1 MKIQISEKQRVISK
15 YLRAVFIPINSLVE
29 ILERVPI
36 GNQTSPLTDSKT
48 ITQSLNDLFPE
59 QEIEN
64 KNLKRAKEILG
75 EIAKEFSEDELK
87 DVIAQV
93 EYLAES
99 WLDDFERDIFGGLT
113 LREVLHERSKL

>member
-1 MKIQISEKQRVISK
+1 MENTARLEPRVREEQIV
-15 YLRAVFIPINSLVE
+15 APLVE
-29 ILERVPI
+29 ILERVTT
-36 GNQTSPLTDSKT
+36 GNQPASLNDSKT

-64 KNLKRAKEILG
+64 RNLKRAKEILG
-75 EIAKEFSEDELK
+75 DIAKEFSESELK

-113 LREVLHERSKL
+113 LREVLHERKKL

>member
-1 MKIQISEKQRVISK
+1 MEEPARLESRIREEQIV
-15 YLRAVFIPINSLVE
+15 APLVE
-29 ILERVPI
+29 ILERVST
-36 GNQTSPLTDSKT
+36 GNQTTSIADFKT

-64 KNLKRAKEILG
+64 KNLKRTKEILG
-75 EIAKEFSEDELK
+75 EIAKEFSEDELN